1 MCLYELILLY
11 KCFHDEECFSHSYIE
26 PIFGTVIYG
35 GGGGGLWGGG
45 GGGGGGGVFMNSF
58 FCINVSMMKSVSHTH
73 I

>member
-35 GGGGGLWGGG
+35 R
-45 GGGGGGGVFMNSF
+45 GGGGVFLLTSQIHQVVFTCNENKWQFENFLS
-58 FCINVSMMKSVSHTH
+58 NPL
-73 I
+73 